1 MCFMHMNEGERIVD
15 PSELAEEARR
25 GDRARRRR
33 ECEYATAV
41 PNL

>member
-25 GDRARRRR
+25 GERRGGRRA
-33 ECEYATAV
+33 V
-41 PNL
+41 